1 MHSFLFSLL
10 VFLFVSLPTWS
21 DAKETFTFGR
31 FGTVAIYHEIPH
43 PSQVMLLVS
52 GEQGWNQE
60 AENVARALASLNAIV
75 VGIDLPQYLTTL
87 SAAAETCSYPGGDF
101 DALSK
106 FVQQKY
112 GFPTYVH
119 PVLVGYGDGATLAYA
134 TLAQAPPDMFQG
146 VISLGFCPEF
156 AVKKPL
162 CEWNS
167 LKWESQPQGNHFR
180 LLPGTALAAPWIA
193 LHGDQDQVCRATA
206 IETFVNQVNR
216 SAFMLVPQVGHD
228 FSAPTIWLPQFTQAF
243 ARLVV
248 TADHTSPP
256 DALADLPLVEIPA
269 TGPSTDTL
277 AVVVSGDGGWA
288 TIDREVGNA
297 LASLGIPVIGLNSL
311 KYFWTRRTP
320 DGAAQDLER
329 IICHYL
335 TTWKKDKAVLIG
347 YSRGADVL
355 PFMANRLPQ
364 ELITHTPV
372 VVLLGPTHTVDF
384 EFHLTDWLPGST
396 NTATHPVLPEVQKL
410 IATKMLCVY
419 GEEEVDTLCQ
429 DLDPRRATVIR
440 LKGGHHFDGNYQAI
454 AETIVRAANVTA
466 R

>member
-1 MHSFLFSLL
+1 MFS
-10 VFLFVSLPTWS
+10 SLPAWS
-21 DAKETFTFGR
+21 ASHEAFTFGR
-31 FGTVAIYHEIPH
+31 FGTVAIYHDIPH
-43 PSQVMLLVS
+43 PSQVILLVS

-60 AENVARALASLNAIV
+60 AGNVARALASVNAIV
-75 VGIDLPQYLTTL
+75 VGVDLPQYLKTL

-101 DALSK
+101 DALNK

-167 LKWESQPQGNHFR
+167 LKWQSQPRGSHFR
-180 LLPGTALAAPWIA
+180 LSPGTALAAPWIA
-193 LHGDQDQVCRATA
+193 LHGDQDQVCSATTV
-206 IETFVNQVNR
+206 ETFAAQVNR
-216 SAFMLVPQVGHD
+216 GTFMLVPQVGHD
-228 FSAPTIWLPQFTQAF
+228 FSVPNIWLPQFKQAF
-243 ARLVV
+243 ARLVA
-248 TADHTSPP
+248 TADHPSPP

-277 AVVVSGDGGWA
+277 AVIISGDGGWA
-288 TIDREVGNA
+288 TIDREVGNT
-297 LASLGIPVIGLNSL
+297 LASHGVPVVGLNSL

-320 DGAAQDLER
+320 DGAAKDLER
-329 IICHYL
+329 ILRHYL
-335 TTWKKDKAVLIG
+335 TAWIKAKALLIG

-372 VVLLGPTHTVDF
+372 VVLLGPAHTVDF
-384 EFHLTDWLPGST
+384 EFHLTDWFSSSS
-396 NTATHPVLPEVQKL
+396 NTAAHPVLPEVQKL
-410 IATKMLCVY
+410 SVTKILCVY
-419 GEEEVDTLCQ
+419 GEEEADTLCK
-429 DLDPRRATVIR
+429 DLDPQRATVIR
-440 LKGGHHFDGNYQAI
+440 LKGGHHFEGDYDAL
-454 AETIVRAANVTA
+454 AETILWEGR
-466 R
+466 